1 MREVFLLRAVDTPH
15 THAIVTGVAPMEES
29 SEVDAWIGKQDMFP
43 ALLDKINLFLGERD
57 SQETLTSA

>member
-1 MREVFLLRAVDTPH
+1 
-15 THAIVTGVAPMEES
+15 MEES